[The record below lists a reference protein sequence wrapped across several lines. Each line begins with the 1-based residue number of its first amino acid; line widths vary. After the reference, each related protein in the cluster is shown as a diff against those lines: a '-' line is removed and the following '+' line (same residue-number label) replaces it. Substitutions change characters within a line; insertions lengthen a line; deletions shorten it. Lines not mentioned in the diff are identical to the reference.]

1 VVRAVLVLL
10 QRPEWEVRHSA
21 LLALRYVLAAREAL
35 APRLLPAALPAATG
49 ALDDKDDDVRGAA
62 AEALLPAAHHLPD
75 LPGFPSLLASLWGLL
90 GRLDDPDLLT
100 SPSNVPIMRLI
111 ARWGGDFFKVLYL
124 RC

>member
-1 VVRAVLVLL
+1 MLALL
-10 QRPEWEVRHSA
+10 QRKEWEVRHSA
-21 LLALRYVLAAREAL
+21 LLALRYVLAARETL
-35 APRLLPAALPAATG
+35 APRLLPAALPAAAV

-75 LPGFPSLLASLWGLL
+75 HPGFPPLLASLWGLL

-111 ARWGGDFFKVLYL
+111 AVGVGARLNFVLTHMV
-124 RC
+124 